1 MWNWI
6 SHGTVGEVFGF
17 GDGVFGAGCHGMGGL
32 RFNGCGLMIDGWVL
46 KERWVDVCGL
56 LIGVGVLRKRRVRVC
71 G

>member
-1 MWNWI
+1 
-6 SHGTVGEVFGF
+6 
-17 GDGVFGAGCHGMGGL
+17 MGGL
-32 RFNGCGLMIDGWVL
+32 RFNRCGLMIDSWVL